1 VVRSTAEHE
10 QQLPIVNVDQA
21 AAWNGDDGNDWTE
34 QEEQYNRTVTRHTQR
49 LFAAAGI
56 GARDNV
62 LDIGCG
68 CGDTSR
74 QAARI
79 ARQGS
84 VLGIDLSTRMLDRA
98 RERSSAE
105 GLTNIRFARGDVQ
118 VFPFEEQAFDLA
130 ISRFGVMFFAD
141 PVAAFRNVRRAL
153 KPGGRVAFLAWQ
165 ALARNEWVRELF
177 GILAAGRDLPRP
189 QEGAPGPFGLADP
202 DAVRRIFGEA
212 GFDQIGLDDI
222 SDPVMVGADADDA
235 FNFVRSLGITRGMLR
250 DLDAETTART
260 LDNLRALIASRDTG
274 HGVFLNSSAWLITAR
289 RT

>member
-1 VVRSTAEHE
+1 MVRSTAEHE
-10 QQLPIVNVDQA
+10 QHLPIVNVDQA
-21 AAWNGDDGNDWTE
+21 AAWDGDDGIDWTE
-34 QEEQYNRTVTRHTQR
+34 HEEQYNRTVARHTQR
-49 LFAAAGI
+49 LFTAAGI

-84 VLGIDLSTRMLDRA
+84 VLGIDLSTRMLERA
-98 RERSSAE
+98 RERSDAE
-105 GLTNIRFARGDVQ
+105 GLTNTRFTRGDVQ
-118 VFPFEEQAFDLA
+118 VYPFDEQAFDLA